1 MTHFFIH
8 NSFHSGDVILT
19 RAVIQAIRVN
29 FPGVKITLECEEVS
43 ADLWQDLDLA
53 ILLYQGCEYKGT
65 EPTPNCPD
73 DAIFFNMWF
82 GVFDDIL
89 KLYGMTY
96 QNNVHTFN
104 RQMYQHRLNH
114 KYLLPIPIHTPTI
127 NFFGQREAEIEVR
140 ANSILVENGEV
151 FSNQSYFYL
160 NEHLKQIASDFPQLN
175 FYCSAPP
182 KSQVA
187 NLVDCSGMNL
197 KQLSQIGD
205 KCIGLLMKGSAVN
218 AACQTEINRYKPRC
232 IVGWDLAEK
241 LWDNLENP
249 VVYAKNY
256 AEIQQWL
263 GKIVEEISLSTG
275 EAKTA
280 NIWVTRESKFQTASA
295 SKENDNLQDK
305 ILIVSHKEKQCGVQ
319 QYGLNIAKTLE
330 KSTKYCFVYAE
341 CSSSEELLE
350 SVNKL
355 KPVAIIYNYHP
366 LTLSWVNPTILQS
379 INVPH
384 IGIIHEVTQRIADV
398 SNDSL
403 FQYHIAPDP
412 TLELKN
418 PIVFKTGRVVLP
430 YRNNHKLPEIAT
442 IGSFGFGLEGKG
454 FEKVIATVQQ
464 EYDEAL
470 IRLHIPF
477 ATFADADGSQ
487 AVAIAKRCQQAIVK
501 PGIKLSLS
509 HDFLT
514 QEQLLDFLAQNT
526 LNAFFYERYDNRGIS
541 STIDH
546 ALAVKRPIAI
556 TKSNMF
562 RHIVSAKPSICI
574 EDSSLKQIVDNGI
587 APLVPFYNEWS
598 EANFIWDYERILA
611 QVLENPQKSHSQR
624 YLDVGIPNVTSF
636 NRILDD
642 AARSQYQPIID
653 RLFALVPEMMVR
665 KIPAANIQQAF
676 ILDTVQKFASQ
687 FVTPKILCVGSYED
701 SAAAALKQI
710 GYHLE
715 EIDPAI
721 NCDLNVYFQKPSTIK
736 GSYDIIFSTSVIE
749 HVENDE
755 LFTIQI
761 AELLA
766 PGGVAILTCDYND
779 QYKPGDRIP
788 GVDFRLYTQKDFKQ
802 RLLPLLK
809 NCVLPD
815 VPQWDCPNPDF
826 IYEGCRYTF
835 ATFVF
840 QKNKL

>member
-19 RAVIQAIRVN
+19 RAVIQAVRIS
-29 FPGVKITLECEEVS
+29 FPGVKITLECDEVS
-43 ADLWQDLDLA
+43 AYLWQDLDLA
-53 ILLYQGCEYKGT
+53 IALYQGSEYKGT

-73 DAIFFNMWF
+73 DAIFVNMWF

-89 KLYGMTY
+89 KFYGMTY
-96 QNNVHTFN
+96 QNNVHAFN

-114 KYLLPIPIHTPTI
+114 QYLLPIPIQTPTI
-127 NFFGQREAEIEVR
+127 NFFGQVDKEIEVR
-140 ANSILVENGEV
+140 ENSILVENGEV

-160 NEHLKQIASDFPQLN
+160 NEHLKQIALDFPQLN

-182 KSQVA
+182 KYQA
-187 NLVDCSGMNL
+187 TNLVDCSGTNL

-205 KCIGLLMKGSAVN
+205 KSIGLLMKGSAVN

-232 IVGWDLAEK
+232 IVGWDLAVK

-263 GKIVEEISLSTG
+263 GKITEDISLSTG
-275 EAKTA
+275 KAKTA
-280 NIWVTRESKFQTASA
+280 NLIVTRKSRFPTSA
-295 SKENDNLQDK
+295 SKERENLQDK
-305 ILIVSHKEKQCGVQ
+305 ILIISHKEKQCGVHE
-319 QYGLNIAKTLE
+319 YGLNIAEALK
-330 KSTKYCFVYAE
+330 KSIKYSFVYVE
-341 CSSSEELLE
+341 CSSCEEFLE
-350 SVNKL
+350 SVNKI
-355 KPVAIIYNYHP
+355 KPSAIIYNYYYS
-366 LTLSWVNPTILQS
+366 TLPWVTKTILQS

-384 IGIIHEVTQRIADV
+384 IGIIHEITQEVADLA
-398 SNDSL
+398 NYEL
-403 FQYHIAPDP
+403 FEYHIGPDP
-412 TLELKN
+412 TLHLKN
-418 PIVFKTGRVVLP
+418 PIVFKTGRIVFP
-430 YRNNHKLPEIAT
+430 YTNNHKLPDITT

-454 FEKVIATVQQ
+454 FEKVITTVQQ

-487 AVAIAKRCQQAIVK
+487 AIAVAQRCQQLIVK

-509 HDFLT
+509 HDFLS
-514 QEQLLDFLAQNT
+514 QEKLLDFLAQNT
-526 LNAFFYERYDNRGIS
+526 VNAFFYEKYENRGIS

-562 RHIVSAKPSICI
+562 RHIISANPSICI

-598 EANFIWDYERILA
+598 EANFIGDYERMLA
-611 QVLENPQKSHSQR
+611 QVLGQQQKWHSNR
-624 YLDVGIPNVTSF
+624 YLEVGIPNVTSL

-642 AARSQYQPIID
+642 AARSQYQARID
-653 RLFALVPEMMVR
+653 QLFALVPEMMVR
-665 KIPAANIQQAF
+665 KIPEANIQQAF
-676 ILDTVQKFASQ
+676 ILDTVHKFASQ
-687 FVTPKILCVGSYED
+687 LVTPKILCVGSHED
-701 SAAAALKQI
+701 SAAAALKRI
-710 GYHLE
+710 GYCME

-721 NCDLNVYFQKPSTIK
+721 NCDLNVYFHKPSTIK
-736 GSYDIIFSTSVIE
+736 GSYDIIFSTSVVE
-749 HVENDE
+749 HVQNDE
-755 LFTIQI
+755 LFMMQI

-766 PGGVAILTCDYND
+766 PGGIAVLTCDYND

>member
-19 RAVIQAIRVN
+19 RAVIQAIRIK
-29 FPGVKITLECEEVS
+29 FTGAKITLECDEVS
-43 ADLWQDLDLA
+43 AYLWQDLDLA
-53 ILLYQGCEYKGT
+53 IALYQSNEYKGT

-73 DAIFFNMWF
+73 HAVFVNMWF

-104 RQMYQHRLNH
+104 RQMYQHRINH

-127 NFFGQREAEIEVR
+127 TFFGQTEQEIEVR

-182 KSQVA
+182 KSQA
-187 NLVDCSGMNL
+187 TNLVDCSGINL
-197 KQLSQIGD
+197 KQLSHIGD
-205 KCIGLLMKGSAVN
+205 KCIGLLMKGSAIN

-232 IVGWDLAEK
+232 IVGWDLAVK

-256 AEIQQWL
+256 AEVQQWL
-263 GKIVEEISLSTG
+263 TQIVADISFST
-275 EAKTA
+275 AAVKKA
-280 NIWVTRESKFQTASA
+280 NLLATKASSFQTESA
-295 SKENDNLQDK
+295 IKERDKLQDK

-319 QYGLNIAKTLE
+319 EYGLNISKTLK
-330 KSTKYCFVYAE
+330 KSTKYSFVYAE
-341 CSSSEELLE
+341 CSSSKELLDI
-350 SVNKL
+350 VNQV
-355 KPVAIIYNYHP
+355 KPSAIIYNYHP
-366 LTLSWVNPTILQS
+366 LTLAWIDRTILQS
-379 INVPH
+379 INVPQ
-384 IGIIHEVTQRIADV
+384 IGIIHEITQQVADV
-398 SNDSL
+398 ANNQL
-403 FQYHIAPDP
+403 FQYHIGPDP
-412 TLELKN
+412 TLHPRN
-418 PIVFKTGRVVLP
+418 PIVFQTGRIVLP
-430 YRNNHKLPEIAT
+430 YTNNHKLPEITT

-454 FEKVIATVQQ
+454 FEKVITTVQQ

-487 AVAIAKRCQQAIVK
+487 AIAVAQRCQQLIVK

-509 HDFLT
+509 HDFLS

-526 LNAFFYERYDNRGIS
+526 LNAFFYEKYDYRGIS

-562 RHIVSAKPSICI
+562 RHILSAKPSICI
-574 EDSSLKQIVDNGI
+574 EDSSLKQIIDNGI

-598 EANFIWDYERILA
+598 EANFILDYERMLA
-611 QVLENPQKSHSQR
+611 QVLGQQQQWHSNK
-624 YLDVGIPNVTSF
+624 YLDVSIPNVTSL

-642 AARSQYQPIID
+642 AARSQYQPRID
-653 RLFALVPEMMVR
+653 QLFALVPEMMVR
-665 KIPAANIQQAF
+665 KIPEANIQQAF
-676 ILDTVQKFASQ
+676 ILDTVHKFASQ
-687 FVTPKILCVGSYED
+687 LVTPKILCVGSHED
-701 SAAAALKQI
+701 SAAAALKRI
-710 GYHLE
+710 GYCME

-721 NCDLNVYFQKPSTIK
+721 NFDLNVYFHKPSTIK
-736 GSYDIIFSTSVIE
+736 GSYDIIFSTSVVE
-749 HVENDE
+749 HVQNDE
-755 LFTIQI
+755 LFMMQI

-766 PGGVAILTCDYND
+766 PGGIAILTCDYND

-788 GVDFRLYTQKDFKQ
+788 GVDFRLYTQKDFKE

-809 NCVLPD
+809 NCVFPD

-840 QKNKL
+840 QKNK

>member
-1 MTHFFIH
+1 MAHFFIH

-19 RAVIQAIRVN
+19 RAVIQAVRN
-29 FPGVKITLECEEVS
+29 SFPGVEITLECAEVS
-43 ADLWQDLDLA
+43 TYLWQDLDLTIA
-53 ILLYQGCEYKGT
+53 LYQGSGYKGT
-65 EPTPNCPD
+65 EPTPNCPP
-73 DAIFFNMWF
+73 DAIFVNMWF

-104 RQMYQHRLNH
+104 RQMYQQHLNH
-114 KYLLPIPIHTPTI
+114 KYLLPIPIYTPMIT
-127 NFFGQREAEIEVR
+127 FFGPPEQVIEVR
-140 ANSILVENGEV
+140 KNSILVENGEV

-160 NEHLKQIASDFPQLN
+160 NEHLKQIVSDFPQLN

-182 KSQVA
+182 KFTAA
-187 NLVDCSGMNL
+187 NIVDCSDMNL
-197 KQLSQIGD
+197 KNLSQVGD
-205 KCIGLLMKGSAVN
+205 KCIGLLMKGSAIN
-218 AACQTEINRYKPRC
+218 AASQTEINRYKPRC
-232 IVGWDLAEK
+232 IVGWDLPEK

-256 AEIQQWL
+256 EEVKKWL
-263 GKIVEEISLSTG
+263 GKLAEDISLPTG

-280 NIWVTRESKFQTASA
+280 NIISPSESKLHKSLA
-295 SKENDNLQDK
+295 SKDNDNLLDK
-305 ILIVSHKEKQCGVQ
+305 ILIVSHKEKQCGVHE
-319 QYGLNIAKTLE
+319 YGLNIAEALK
-330 KSTKYCFVYAE
+330 KSTQYSFIYAE
-341 CSSSEELLE
+341 CSSYEEFLDN
-350 SVNKL
+350 VNKV
-355 KPVAIIYNYHP
+355 KPSAIIYNYYSS
-366 LTLSWVNPTILQS
+366 TLPWVNKKILQS

-384 IGIIHEVTQRIADV
+384 IGIIHEVTQRVADAA
-398 SNDSL
+398 NNTL
-403 FQYHIAPDP
+403 FEYHIGPDP
-412 TLELKN
+412 TLQLKN
-418 PIVFKTGRVVLP
+418 PIVFKTGRIVQP
-430 YRNNHKLPEIAT
+430 YTNNYRLPEIPT
-442 IGSFGFGLEGKG
+442 IGSFGFGMQGKG

-477 ATFADADGSQ
+477 ATFGDADGSQ
-487 AVAIAKRCQQAIVK
+487 AIAIAQRCQQSIVK

-509 HDFLT
+509 HDFLS
-514 QEQLLDFLAQNT
+514 QEKLLDFLAQNT
-526 LNAFFYERYDNRGIS
+526 VNAFFYEKHEHRGIS

-562 RHIVSAKPSICI
+562 RHIISAKPSICI

-598 EANFIWDYERILA
+598 EASFVSDYERMLA
-611 QVLENPQKSHSQR
+611 QVLGKQQKWHSNR
-624 YLDVGIPNVTSF
+624 YLDVGIPNVTSL

-642 AARSQYQPIID
+642 AARSQYQPIINQ
-653 RLFALVPEMMVR
+653 LFALVPEMMVR
-665 KIPAANIQQAF
+665 KIPEANIQQAF
-676 ILDTVQKFASQ
+676 ILDTVQKIASKFAA
-687 FVTPKILCVGSYED
+687 PKILCIGSYED
-701 SAAAALKQI
+701 SAAGALKKL
-710 GYHLE
+710 GYSME

-721 NCDLNVYFQKPSTIK
+721 NCDLNTYFHKPSTIK

-749 HVENDE
+749 HVQNDE
-755 LFTIQI
+755 LFMVQI

-766 PGGVAILTCDYND
+766 PGGTGILTCDYND

-788 GVDFRLYTQKDFKQ
+788 AVDFRLYTQKDFRQ

-809 NCVLPD
+809 NCVFPD

>member
-19 RAVIQAIRVN
+19 RAVIQAVRIS
-29 FPGVKITLECEEVS
+29 FPGAKITLECAEVS
-43 ADLWQDLDLA
+43 TYLWQDLDLP
-53 ILLYQGCEYKGT
+53 ITLYQSQEYKGT

-73 DAIFFNMWF
+73 TAIFVNMWF

-104 RQMYQHRLNH
+104 RQMYQHGLNH
-114 KYLLPIPIHTPTI
+114 QYLLPIPIHTPTI
-127 NFFGQREAEIEVR
+127 AFFGRTEPEIAVR

-182 KSQVA
+182 KSPAA

-197 KQLSQIGD
+197 KELSQIGD
-205 KCIGLLMKGSAVN
+205 KSIGLLMKGSAIN

-256 AEIQQWL
+256 AEVQQWL
-263 GKIVEEISLSTG
+263 TKIVADITFST
-275 EAKTA
+275 AAVKNA
-280 NIWVTRESKFQTASA
+280 NLVATKASIFPTESV
-295 SKENDNLQDK
+295 SKDRDNLLDK
-305 ILIVSHKEKQCGVQ
+305 ILIISHTKTNCGVHE
-319 QYGLNIAKTLE
+319 YGFNIAKTL
-330 KSTKYCFVYAE
+330 KNSTKYSFVYAE
-341 CSSSEELLE
+341 CSSAEELLYR
-350 SVNKL
+350 VNQV
-355 KPVAIIYNYHP
+355 KPSAIIYNYHP
-366 LTLSWVNPTILQS
+366 TTLSWVNKSILQS
-379 INVPH
+379 INGSH
-384 IGIIHEVTQRIADV
+384 IGIIHEVTQRLADV
-398 SNDSL
+398 SNNSI
-403 FQYHIAPDP
+403 FQYHIGPDP
-412 TLELKN
+412 TLQLKN
-418 PIVFKTGRVVLP
+418 PIVFKTGRIIAP
-430 YRNNHKLPEIAT
+430 YTNNHKLPEIPT

-454 FEKVIATVQQ
+454 FEKLIATVQQ

-477 ATFADADGSQ
+477 ATFGDADGSK
-487 AVAIAKRCQQAIVK
+487 AVAIAQRCQQSIFK

-509 HDFLT
+509 HDFLS

-526 LNAFFYERYDNRGIS
+526 LNAFFYDRLENRGIS

-598 EANFIWDYERILA
+598 EANFILDYERILA
-611 QVLENPQKSHSQR
+611 QVLEKPQKSHSQR

-642 AARSQYQPIID
+642 AARSQYAPRINQ
-653 RLFALVPEMMVR
+653 LFALVPEMMAR
-665 KIPAANIQQAF
+665 KIPEANIQQAF
-676 ILDTVQKFASQ
+676 ILDTVDKFASQ
-687 FVTPKILCVGSYED
+687 LVKPKILCVGSHED
-701 SAAAALKQI
+701 SAAAALKQV
-710 GYHLE
+710 GYQLE

-721 NCDLNVYFQKPSTIK
+721 NCDLNTYFHKPSTIK

-749 HVENDE
+749 HVQNDE
-755 LFTIQI
+755 LFLMQI

-766 PGGVAILTCDYND
+766 PGGSAVLTCDYND

-809 NCVLPD
+809 NCVFPD
-815 VPQWDCPNPDF
+815 VPQWDCPKPDF

>member
-19 RAVIQAIRVN
+19 RAVIQAVRIS

-43 ADLWQDLDLA
+43 AYLWQDLDLA

-73 DAIFFNMWF
+73 DAIFVNMWF

-96 QNNVHTFN
+96 QNNVHAFN

-114 KYLLPIPIHTPTI
+114 KYLLPIPIHTPMI
-127 NFFGQREAEIEVR
+127 NFFGQTEQEIEVK

-182 KSQVA
+182 KSQAA

-197 KQLSQIGD
+197 KQLSQMGD

-256 AEIQQWL
+256 EEVKKWL
-263 GKIVEEISLSTG
+263 GKIAEDISLSTG
-275 EAKTA
+275 EARTA
-280 NIWVTRESKFQTASA
+280 NLIVTKESRFQTTSA
-295 SKENDNLQDK
+295 SKDHENLQDK

-319 QYGLNIAKTLE
+319 EYGLNIAKTLKE
-330 KSTKYCFVYAE
+330 STKYSFVYAE
-341 CSSSEELLE
+341 CSSYEEFLDI
-350 SVNKL
+350 VNKV
-355 KPVAIIYNYHP
+355 KPSAIIYNYHP
-366 LTLSWVNPTILQS
+366 STLPWVNKTILQS

-384 IGIIHEVTQRIADV
+384 IGIIHEVTQRISDV
-398 SNDSL
+398 SNNSL
-403 FQYHIAPDP
+403 FQYHIGPDP
-412 TLELKN
+412 TLQLKN
-418 PIVFKTGRVVLP
+418 PIVFKTGRIIVP
-430 YRNNHKLPEIAT
+430 YTNNYKLPEIPT

-477 ATFADADGSQ
+477 ATFGDADGSQ
-487 AVAIAKRCQQAIVK
+487 AVAIAQRCQQSIVK

-509 HDFLT
+509 HDFLS

-526 LNAFFYERYDNRGIS
+526 LNAFFYDRLNNRGIS

-562 RHIVSAKPSICI
+562 RHILSAKPSICI
-574 EDSSLKQIVDNGI
+574 EDSSLKQIINNGI

-598 EANFIWDYERILA
+598 EANFILDYEQIVDR
-611 QVLENPQKSHSQR
+611 VLGKPQKSHSNK

-642 AARSQYQPIID
+642 AARSQYQPMID
-653 RLFALVPEMMVR
+653 QLFALVPEMMAR
-665 KIPAANIQQAF
+665 KIPEANIQQAF
-676 ILDTVQKFASQ
+676 ILDTVHKFASQ
-687 FVTPKILCVGSYED
+687 LVKPKILCVGSHED
-701 SAAAALKQI
+701 SAAAALKQL
-710 GYHLE
+710 GYRLE

-721 NCDLNVYFQKPSTIK
+721 NCDLNVYFHKPSTIK

-749 HVENDE
+749 HVQNDE
-755 LFTIQI
+755 LFMTQI

-766 PGGVAILTCDYND
+766 PGGIAILTCDYND